1 VGQRVKHP
9 MFGVGTVLAVGG
21 SGQNTKATVEFSN
34 GKRKQL
40 MLAYAR
46 LEIL

>member
-1 VGQRVKHP
+1 MRVKHP

-21 SGQNTKATVEFSN
+21 SGQTAKATVEFK
-34 GKRKQL
+34 GGQRKQL

-46 LEIL
+46 LEVL